1 MFGEN
6 TLSRARYMQ
15 NLEFIFPFGGQ
26 IHSLTAARTQF
37 LKDLYNEAA
46 QDVCSKLTSGRILDI
61 GTGPGYLPIE
71 IAKRSP
77 NLEVVGIDI
86 SSGMLKV
93 ANRNAIRMGLAKR
106 VRFQFGY
113 AEKLPFEDQY
123 FNFVLSTISLHHW
136 LNPADCTKEIY
147 RVLRDDGE
155 ALIYEIRR
163 DLDKEVALSLRRQHG
178 WLFFILFLILV
189 KSHPFVTLKE
199 VEEIVSSSGGH
210 FSKKSLK
217 DDGIILKL
225 RFSK

>member
-1 MFGEN
+1 
-6 TLSRARYMQ
+6 MQ

-26 IHSLTAARTQF
+26 IYSLTAARTQF

-46 QDVCSKLTSGRILDI
+46 EEVCSKLTFRRILDI

-71 IAKRSP
+71 IAERSP
-77 NLEVVGIDI
+77 NLEVLGIDI

-93 ANRNAIRMGLAKR
+93 ANRNAIKMGLARR

-113 AEKLPFEDQY
+113 AEKLPFEDRY
-123 FNFVLSTISLHHW
+123 FDFVLSTISLHHW
-136 LNPADCTKEIY
+136 LNPADCIKEIY
-147 RVLRDDGE
+147 QVLRDDGE

-163 DLDKEVALSLRRQHG
+163 DIDEEVILSLRKQHG
-178 WLFFILFLILV
+178 RLFSILFLILV

>member
-1 MFGEN
+1 MK
-6 TLSRARYMQ
+6 

-26 IHSLTAARTQF
+26 IYSLTAARTEF
-37 LKDLYNEAA
+37 LKDLYYEAA
-46 QDVCSKLTSGRILDI
+46 QDACSKLTSGRILDI

-93 ANRNAIRMGLAKR
+93 ANRNAMMLGLAKS

-113 AEKLPFEDQY
+113 AESLPFEDRC
-123 FNFVLSTISLHHW
+123 FDFVLSTISLHHW
-136 LNPADCTKEIY
+136 LNPVGCVKEIY

-163 DLDKEVALSLRRQHG
+163 NLDKEVALSLRKQYG
-178 WLFFILFLILV
+178 WLFSILFLLLV
-189 KSHPFVTLKE
+189 KSHPFVSSKE
-199 VEEIVSSSGGH
+199 VEDTISSSGGY
-210 FSKKSLK
+210 FSKTSLT

-225 RFSK
+225 RLSK